1 MYDTDIKVVHL
12 VRDPRAMITS
22 IARRPGVWSSL
33 LKNSTFQ
40 CQRMED
46 DMKLEQGL
54 PKERYVRV
62 RYEDLVDKT
71 EETLEGLYNH
81 LGLLWT
87 DHVRWPPTNSHQPTL
102 QEGGVVPH
110 PRRGSKWHQRPR
122 LLQHLQVEQLRP

>member
-1 MYDTDIKVVHL
+1 MSTGRLRRAGLEPWVYDTDIKVVHL

-71 EETLEGLYNH
+71 EETLEGLYHH

-87 DHVRWPPTNSHQPTL
+87 DHVRWTSYPPSPAAPGRWCGPT
-102 QEGGVVPH
+102 H
-110 PRRGSKWHQRPR
+110 TPRQ
-122 LLQHLQVEQLRP
+122 